1 MNIFKNKYFL
11 LGNLAF
17 LLIVIP
23 VVLFFVKNQT
33 STRGSAAPTSTLS
46 FIDPTVIAD
55 QCDNSKTARLV
66 LNPGQNV
73 VNRIALALK
82 WDKTKFDV
90 VFTPNKTAFPDIA
103 KDAAPTADG
112 MTITLAIGPD
122 VTKAIS
128 TTTDVGTVQIK
139 PIAPTTKVDLE
150 VDPVNTKIFSLSSQD
165 GAAENVLN
173 PGGLVPLQ
181 VAITAKVCTD
191 ATITPTV
198 TGNPPDTQ
206 SSITPTVTTVPTT
219 SAVTPTTAATTP
231 TTAPIATA
239 TPTSAVA
246 NQSPTCLNLASS
258 TSSGSAPLSVTL
270 TATGRDTD
278 GIVSKATF
286 NFGDGSQ
293 QDVTTGLGTA
303 SVSAQL
309 AHTYNSGGN
318 FTSTAVFTDNS
329 GAVSATCSQVIA
341 VSGAIA
347 TIPPTATPTIEIGSI
362 SPTDPPTATPTISN
376 PGGVSITF
384 GLIGGIVLAII
395 AGIFL
400 LAL

>member
-1 MNIFKNKYFL
+1 M
-11 LGNLAF
+11 AF

-73 VNRIALALK
+73 VNRVALALK

-90 VFTPNKTAFPDIA
+90 VFTPNKTAFSDIA
-103 KDAAPTADG
+103 KDAVYPPEG
-112 MTITLAIGPD
+112 GSMTITLTIGPD

-150 VDPVNTKIFSLSSQD
+150 VDPVNTKIFSLSGQD

-191 ATITPTV
+191 ATVTPTV
-198 TGNPPDTQ
+198 TDTQ
-206 SSITPTVTTVPTT
+206 SQTSITPTVTTQPTIT
-219 SAVTPTTAATTP
+219 SAVTPTT
-231 TTAPIATA
+231 TAA
-239 TPTSAVA
+239 TPTSAAA

-347 TIPPTATPTIEIGSI
+347 TIPPTATPTVEIGSI
-362 SPTDPPTATPTISN
+362 SPTDTPTATPTISN
-376 PGGVSITF
+376 PGGVSVTF
-384 GLIGGIVLAII
+384 GLVGGIVLAII

>member
-55 QCDNSKTARLV
+55 QCDESKTARLV

-103 KDAAPTADG
+103 KDATPTVDG

-122 VTKAIS
+122 VTKAIN

-198 TGNPPDTQ
+198 TDTQPQ
-206 SSITPTVTTVPTT
+206 SSITPTVTTQPTIT
-219 SAVTPTTAATTP
+219 SAITP
-231 TTAPIATA
+231 TTAPTATA
-239 TPTSAVA
+239 IPTSGAA
-246 NQSPTCLNLASS
+246 NQSPTCLNLVSS

-270 TATGRDTD
+270 TATGSDTD
-278 GIVSKATF
+278 GTVSKATF

-293 QDVTTGLGTA
+293 QDVTAGLGTA
-303 SVSAQL
+303 SVSAQQ

-347 TIPPTATPTIEIGSI
+347 TIPPTATPTIELGSI
-362 SPTDPPTATPTISN
+362 SPTDTPTATPTISN
-376 PGGVSITF
+376 PGGVSVTF

>member
-33 STRGSAAPTSTLS
+33 STRGSAAPTTTLS
-46 FIDPTVIAD
+46 FIDPTITAD
-55 QCDNSKTARLV
+55 QCDSTKTSRLV

-73 VNRIALALK
+73 VNRVALALK
-82 WDKTKFDV
+82 WDATKFDV

-103 KDAAPTADG
+103 KDAVYPPEG
-112 MTITLAIGPD
+112 GSMTITLAIGAD

-128 TTTDVGTVQIK
+128 TTTDVGTVLIK
-139 PIAPTTKVDLE
+139 PKAPTTKVDLE
-150 VDPVNTKIFSLSSQD
+150 VDPVNTKIFSLSGQD
-165 GAAENVLN
+165 GAAENVFN
-173 PGGLVPLQ
+173 PGGSQPLQ
-181 VAITAKVCTD
+181 VAIIAKSCTD
-191 ATITPTV
+191 ATVTPTV
-198 TGNPPDTQ
+198 TGTPPVAQ
-206 SSITPTVTTVPTT
+206 NGVTPTVTTVPTIT
-219 SAVTPTTAATTP
+219 SGVTPTTVP
-231 TTAPIATA
+231 TVAATA
-239 TPTSAVA
+239 TPTSGVA
-246 NQSPTCLNLASS
+246 NQSPTCLNLS
-258 TSSGSAPLSVTL
+258 TSNSSGSAPLSITL
-270 TATGRDTD
+270 TASGRDND
-278 GIVSKATF
+278 GTISKATF
-286 NFGDGSQ
+286 NFGDGTQ

-318 FTSTAVFTDNS
+318 FTSTSVFTDNS
-329 GAVSATCSQVIA
+329 GAVSTTCSQVIA

-347 TIPPTATPTIEIGSI
+347 TIPPTATPTTEIGSI
-362 SPTDPPTATPTISN
+362 SPTDTPTATPTITN
-376 PGGVSITF
+376 PGGVSVTF

>member
-1 MNIFKNKYFL
+1 
-11 LGNLAF
+11 LAF

-73 VNRIALALK
+73 VNRVALALK

-90 VFTPNKTAFPDIA
+90 VFTPNKTAFSDIA
-103 KDAAPTADG
+103 KDAVYPPEG
-112 MTITLAIGPD
+112 GSMTITLTIGPD

-150 VDPVNTKIFSLSSQD
+150 VDPVNTKIFSLSGQD

-191 ATITPTV
+191 ATVTPTV
-198 TGNPPDTQ
+198 TDTQ
-206 SSITPTVTTVPTT
+206 SQTSITPTVTTQPTIT
-219 SAVTPTTAATTP
+219 SAVTPTT
-231 TTAPIATA
+231 TAA
-239 TPTSAVA
+239 TPTSAAA

-347 TIPPTATPTIEIGSI
+347 TIPPTATPTVEIGSI
-362 SPTDPPTATPTISN
+362 SPTDTPTATPTISN
-376 PGGVSITF
+376 PGGVSVTF
-384 GLIGGIVLAII
+384 GLVGGIVLAII

>member
-1 MNIFKNKYFL
+1 M
-11 LGNLAF
+11 AF

-73 VNRIALALK
+73 VNRVALALK

-90 VFTPNKTAFPDIA
+90 VFTPNKTAFSDIA
-103 KDAAPTADG
+103 KDAVYPPEG
-112 MTITLAIGPD
+112 GSMTITLTIGPD

-150 VDPVNTKIFSLSSQD
+150 VDPVNTKIFSLSGQD

-191 ATITPTV
+191 VTVTPTV
-198 TGNPPDTQ
+198 TDTQ
-206 SSITPTVTTVPTT
+206 SQTSITPTVTTQPTIT
-219 SAVTPTTAATTP
+219 SAVTPTT
-231 TTAPIATA
+231 TAA
-239 TPTSAVA
+239 TPTSAAA

-347 TIPPTATPTIEIGSI
+347 TIPPTATPTVEIGSI
-362 SPTDPPTATPTISN
+362 SPTDTPTATPTISN
-376 PGGVSITF
+376 PGGVSVTF
-384 GLIGGIVLAII
+384 GLVGGIVLAII

>member
-23 VVLFFVKNQT
+23 IVLFFVKNQT
-33 STRGSAAPTSTLS
+33 STRGSAAPTTTLS
-46 FIDPTVIAD
+46 FIDPTVTTD
-55 QCDNSKTARLV
+55 QCDNTKTARLV

-73 VNRIALALK
+73 VNRIQLALK

-90 VFTPNKTAFPDIA
+90 VFTPNKTAFSDIA
-103 KDAAPTADG
+103 KDAVSTPDG
-112 MTITLAIGPD
+112 MTITLAIGAD

-128 TTTDVGTVQIK
+128 TTTDVGTVLIK

-150 VDPVNTKIFSLSSQD
+150 VDSVNTKIFSLSGQD
-165 GAAENVLN
+165 GAAENVYN
-173 PGGLVPLQ
+173 PGGSQPLQ
-181 VAITAKVCTD
+181 IAIIAKACTD
-191 ATITPTV
+191 VGVTPTV
-198 TGNPPDTQ
+198 TGTVPVTTNSP
-206 SSITPTVTTVPTT
+206 SPTVATAPAVSPTVVATAKPTT
-219 SAVTPTTAATTP
+219 
-231 TTAPIATA
+231 
-239 TPTSAVA
+239 AVA
-246 NQSPTCLNLASS
+246 NQSPTCINLVSS

-270 TATGRDTD
+270 TSTGKDTD
-278 GIVSKATF
+278 GTVAKATF
-286 NFGDGSQ
+286 NFGDGNQ

-318 FTSTAVFTDNS
+318 FSATTVFTDNS
-329 GAVSATCSQVIA
+329 GAVSATCTQVIA
-341 VSGAIA
+341 VTGAVA
-347 TIPPTATPTIEIGSI
+347 TMPPTATPTLAGIA
-362 SPTDPPTATPTISN
+362 PTNTPTATPTISN

>member
-73 VNRIALALK
+73 VNRVALALK

-90 VFTPNKTAFPDIA
+90 VFTPNKTAFSDIA
-103 KDAAPTADG
+103 KDAVYPPEG
-112 MTITLAIGPD
+112 GSMTITLTIGPD

-150 VDPVNTKIFSLSSQD
+150 VDPVNTKIFSLSGQD

-191 ATITPTV
+191 ATVTPTV
-198 TGNPPDTQ
+198 TDTQ
-206 SSITPTVTTVPTT
+206 SQTSTTPTVTTQPTIT
-219 SAVTPTTAATTP
+219 SAVTPTT
-231 TTAPIATA
+231 TAA
-239 TPTSAVA
+239 TPTSAAA

-347 TIPPTATPTIEIGSI
+347 TIPPTATPTVEIGSI
-362 SPTDPPTATPTISN
+362 SPTDTPTATPTISN
-376 PGGVSITF
+376 PGGVSVTF
-384 GLIGGIVLAII
+384 GLVGGIVLAII

>member
-55 QCDNSKTARLV
+55 QCDNTKTARLV

-103 KDAAPTADG
+103 KDATPTADG

-122 VTKAIS
+122 VTKAIN

-181 VAITAKVCTD
+181 VAITAKACTD

-198 TGNPPDTQ
+198 TSTQ
-206 SSITPTVTTVPTT
+206 SQTSITPTVTTQPTI
-219 SAVTPTTAATTP
+219 TTAVTP

-239 TPTSAVA
+239 TPTSGVA
-246 NQSPTCLNLASS
+246 NQSPTCLNLTSS

-278 GIVSKATF
+278 GTVSKATF

-347 TIPPTATPTIEIGSI
+347 TIPPTATPTIELGSL
-362 SPTDPPTATPTISN
+362 SPTDTPTATPTISN
-376 PGGVSITF
+376 PGGVSVTF

>member
-73 VNRIALALK
+73 VNRVALALK

-90 VFTPNKTAFPDIA
+90 VFTPNKTAFSDIA
-103 KDAAPTADG
+103 KDAVYPPEG
-112 MTITLAIGPD
+112 GSMTITLTIGPD

-150 VDPVNTKIFSLSSQD
+150 VDPVNTKIFSLSGQD

-191 ATITPTV
+191 ATVTPTV
-198 TGNPPDTQ
+198 TDTQ
-206 SSITPTVTTVPTT
+206 SQTSITPTVTTQPTIT
-219 SAVTPTTAATTP
+219 SAVTPTT
-231 TTAPIATA
+231 TAA
-239 TPTSAVA
+239 TPTSAAA

-347 TIPPTATPTIEIGSI
+347 TIPPTATPTVEIGSI
-362 SPTDPPTATPTISN
+362 SPTDTPTATPTISN
-376 PGGVSITF
+376 PGGVSVTF
-384 GLIGGIVLAII
+384 GLVGGIVLAII

>member
-73 VNRIALALK
+73 VNRVALALK

-90 VFTPNKTAFPDIA
+90 VFTPNKTAFSDIA
-103 KDAAPTADG
+103 KDAVYPPEG
-112 MTITLAIGPD
+112 GSMTITLTIGPD

-150 VDPVNTKIFSLSSQD
+150 VDPVNTKIFSLSGQD

-191 ATITPTV
+191 VTVTPTV
-198 TGNPPDTQ
+198 TDTQ
-206 SSITPTVTTVPTT
+206 SQTSITPTVTTQPTIT
-219 SAVTPTTAATTP
+219 SAVTPTT
-231 TTAPIATA
+231 TAA
-239 TPTSAVA
+239 TPTSAAA

-347 TIPPTATPTIEIGSI
+347 TIPPTATPTVEIGSI
-362 SPTDPPTATPTISN
+362 SPTDTPTATPTISN
-376 PGGVSITF
+376 PGGVSVTF
-384 GLIGGIVLAII
+384 GLVGGIVLAII

>member
-73 VNRIALALK
+73 VNRVALALK

-90 VFTPNKTAFPDIA
+90 VFTPNKTAFSDIA
-103 KDAAPTADG
+103 KDAVYPPEG
-112 MTITLAIGPD
+112 GSMTITLTIGPD

-150 VDPVNTKIFSLSSQD
+150 VDPVNTKIFSLSGQD

-191 ATITPTV
+191 VTVTPTV
-198 TGNPPDTQ
+198 TDTQ
-206 SSITPTVTTVPTT
+206 SQTSTTPTVTTQPTIT
-219 SAVTPTTAATTP
+219 SAVTPTT
-231 TTAPIATA
+231 TAA
-239 TPTSAVA
+239 TPTSAAA

-347 TIPPTATPTIEIGSI
+347 TIPPTATPTVEIGSI
-362 SPTDPPTATPTISN
+362 SPTDTPTATPTISN
-376 PGGVSITF
+376 PGGVSVTF
-384 GLIGGIVLAII
+384 GLVGGIVLAII